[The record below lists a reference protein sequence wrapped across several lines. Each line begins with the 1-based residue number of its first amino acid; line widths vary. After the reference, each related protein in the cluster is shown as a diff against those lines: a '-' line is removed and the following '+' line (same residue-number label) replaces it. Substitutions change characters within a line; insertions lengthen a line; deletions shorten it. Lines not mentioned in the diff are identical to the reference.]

1 MEHGDADRRSGNE
14 DRGVREILCP
24 NCSSE
29 LRLMISILDTRTGRT
44 FYLVRCRCG
53 HVAWDD

>member
-1 MEHGDADRRSGNE
+1 MEHSEQDESSGNE
-14 DRGVREILCP
+14 ARDARKIVCP

-44 FYLVRCRCG
+44 YSLVRCQCG
-53 HVAWDD
+53 HVTWGD